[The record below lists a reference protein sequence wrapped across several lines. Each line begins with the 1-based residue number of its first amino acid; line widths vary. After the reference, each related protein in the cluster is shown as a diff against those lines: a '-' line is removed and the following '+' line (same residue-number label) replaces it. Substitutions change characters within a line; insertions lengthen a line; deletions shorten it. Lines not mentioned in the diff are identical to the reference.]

1 MRVSAPCILASVLL
15 SCGPLA
21 AAETQVLVE
30 PIVAPTMTAEQPTDP
45 VSSQPG
51 GPVLLSISAHLG
63 PSITVPSEMI
73 IPEFHFV
80 APKGNAVL
88 LHRDLIETNSNGFR
102 ENPVAP
108 INTSPDAQKNGAV
121 IVGGFNCNNGKFY
134 LTQSAYIMDAD
145 GNRSNTIRYT
155 IHCNGG

>member
-1 MRVSAPCILASVLL
+1 M
-15 SCGPLA
+15 
-21 AAETQVLVE
+21 AAETEVVLE
-30 PIVAPTMTAEQPTDP
+30 PTVAPTMTAEQPTNP
-45 VSSQPG
+45 VSSKPG
-51 GPVLLSISAHLG
+51 GPILLSVSAHLG
-63 PSITVPSEMI
+63 PSITAPSQMV

-80 APKGNAVL
+80 APNGNAVL
-88 LHRDLIETNSNGFR
+88 LHRDLVETNSNGFR
-102 ENPVAP
+102 ENPAAP

-145 GNRSNTIRYT
+145 GNRSNSIRYT